1 MAQSEITASLV
12 ERGAEKLAAA
22 KLAALAYGRPGIAIN
37 YFSDPESLQAYQE
50 KIKEFFKKFP
60 GSIKEPNYGEY
71 PHLITKALELPSGTT
86 LEQVCSELE
95 SSGFKKLTNVYPALG
110 TINQTGM
117 NYEKDDVRAVVS
129 STRNRVGLIFYQ
141 DKPKK

>member
-1 MAQSEITASLV
+1 MTLSTRLNTLATHIKQAASSPDKF
-12 ERGAEKLAAA
+12 R
-22 KLAALAYGRPGIAIN
+22 N
-37 YFSDPESLQAYQE
+37 
-50 KIKEFFKKFP
+50 EFFKKFP